1 MDWMLTLPL
10 EWGLKLSLSMVACSR
25 RHGRGQECGS
35 SPRTSPRA
43 VSQGECYGVHV
54 RVKNCR
60 TPKAGVT
67 DELLSLR
74 NLRPR
79 YIQHIVVFFK
89 VSRMRTLERRPRLG
103 PMSTP

>member
-10 EWGLKLSLSMVACSR
+10 EWGLKLSPSVVEYSR

-43 VSQGECYGVHV
+43 VSHGECYGVHV

-60 TPKAGVT
+60 TLKAGVT
-67 DELLSLR
+67 SELLSHR

-79 YIQHIVVFFK
+79 YIQHIVCPFLF
-89 VSRMRTLERRPRLG
+89 
-103 PMSTP
+103 